1 MQPKPAA
8 RLQALWAEKNF
19 RQLSLFVL
27 VGVLNT
33 LFGYGCYALLL
44 WLGLHYGMAT
54 LLGTILGVLFNFRT
68 TGRLVFQNHDNR
80 LLGRFILVYVVGYG
94 ANVAGLWALQK
105 IGLDAYKGGALLLL
119 PSALLTFWLQKR
131 YVFVWPKK
139 EVSPLNGKNKLG
151 SELH

>member
-8 RLQALWAEKNF
+8 RLQSLWAEKKF
-19 RQLSLFVL
+19 RQFALFVL

-44 WLGLHYGMAT
+44 RLGLHYGLAA

-105 IGLDAYKGGALLLL
+105 LNFDPYEGGALMLA
-119 PSALLTFWLQKR
+119 PSALLTFLLQKR
-131 YVFVWPKK
+131 YVFIQGALARIRHRPRA
-139 EVSPLNGKNKLG
+139 S
-151 SELH
+151 SSI

>member
-8 RLQALWAEKNF
+8 RLQALWAGKSF

-27 VGVLNT
+27 VGALNT

-105 IGLDAYKGGALLLL
+105 IGFDAYKGGALLLA
-119 PSALLTFWLQKR
+119 PSALLTILLQMR
-131 YVFVWPKK
+131 YVFVDPKK
-139 EVSPLNGKNKLG
+139 KNSLYNGDSDSVSN
-151 SELH
+151 